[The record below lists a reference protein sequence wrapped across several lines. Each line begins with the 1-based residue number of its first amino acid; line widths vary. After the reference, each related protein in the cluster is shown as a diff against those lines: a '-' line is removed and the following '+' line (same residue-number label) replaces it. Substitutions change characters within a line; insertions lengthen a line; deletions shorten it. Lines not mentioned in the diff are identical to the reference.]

1 MRSRA
6 VVSALHSS
14 TSRAPPTQGEARNSS
29 DTVDFDNET
38 LQPGQSGGDYGVL
51 HGLGR
56 MARLAASGHPRRSFI
71 YLGDEGGHSTS
82 TINLLDKLTMELD
95 KSLRVASSPAD
106 SGSGWQE
113 RLSPGQDSPVSLKDM
128 QFDRGHPQVI
138 KNSEAMLQT
147 TPVVV
152 LTSGEMI
159 VADAVLGSS
168 SAPSKVI
175 DFVNS
180 SSRNRWR
187 PISSSSSAAWSD
199 PQQGYEVYRWVM
211 VFSLVATILIV
222 HLTRAH
228 IVLDRTM
235 VDSELQPFTENSNVT
250 IWANTEIQFVFS
262 PLVCSYCIKS
272 ISRSFLKTFWSQDG
286 RTTYE
291 VCIWRRANELP
302 ASPAV
307 VANSDG
313 GAAQQMRQLV
323 DGWCDQ

>member
-1 MRSRA
+1 
-6 VVSALHSS
+6 
-14 TSRAPPTQGEARNSS
+14 
-29 DTVDFDNET
+29 
-38 LQPGQSGGDYGVL
+38 
-51 HGLGR
+51 

-175 DFVNS
+175 D
-180 SSRNRWR
+180 
-187 PISSSSSAAWSD
+187 
-199 PQQGYEVYRWVM
+199 
-211 VFSLVATILIV
+211 L
-222 HLTRAH
+222 LT
-228 IVLDRTM
+228 L
-235 VDSELQPFTENSNVT
+235 
-250 IWANTEIQFVFS
+250 
-262 PLVCSYCIKS
+262 
-272 ISRSFLKTFWSQDG
+272 
-286 RTTYE
+286 
-291 VCIWRRANELP
+291 RRGT
-302 ASPAV
+302 
-307 VANSDG
+307 DG
-313 GAAQQMRQLV
+313 GPYHHPHPQPGVIRSRAMRCI
-323 DGWCDQ
+323 GG